1 MNKHIKT
8 AVLLTAI
15 ALSSSSAFAADGQV
29 KFTGKILDAAC
40 TVDGATDGAIT
51 VTMGEVSKT
60 SLAAAGDTTD
70 ATKFHIK
77 LSACPDALT
86 TASIKFDGTAMGGDD
101 SILALTAGTVDDP
114 SAEQVGIQ
122 ITDSAGAVV
131 PLYTASTAIPAT
143 AGGTAD
149 TGTFDLPFTARYIS
163 TGAAV
168 KAGVADAAAN
178 FTVVYN

>member
-8 AVLLTAI
+8 AVLLTGI

-40 TVDGATDGAIT
+40 TIDGATDGAIT
-51 VTMGEVSKT
+51 VPMGEVSKA
-60 SLAAAGDTTD
+60 SLKAAGDTTD

-77 LSACPDALT
+77 LSACPDALA

-101 SILALTAGTVDDP
+101 SILALTAGTEAAP
-114 SAEQVGIQ
+114 AAEQVGIQ

-131 PLYTASTAIPAT
+131 PLYVASTAIPAT
-143 AGGTAD
+143 AGSAAN
-149 TGTFDLPFTARYIS
+149 TGTFDLPFIARYIS
-163 TGAAV
+163 TGTAV
-168 KAGVADAAAN
+168 KAGDANSAAN